1 MAILVTGGAGY
12 IGSHTVR
19 LLVERGDE
27 VVVLDSLETGYREAV
42 LDADLIVG
50 DTRDQPLV
58 ARILAERNVDSVIHF
73 AAHKAPGESMQDPG
87 KYFDNNVAGALTL
100 LQAMDEAGVRNFV
113 FSSTCAVYGTP
124 TKVPVDESHPLNPE
138 SPYGESKRMVEQ
150 MLRWYDVCRGL
161 GSVSL
166 RYFNAAGASFD
177 ARIGEDWS
185 ATTNLIPV
193 AMRAA
198 CHRGEPLQIFG
209 DDYPTPDGTG
219 VRDYIHVIDLADAH
233 ARALDY
239 LKAGGATTVLNL
251 GTGVGSSVLE
261 IIAALE
267 KASSQPVPAVQSPRR
282 PGDPSAVWADNTNAR
297 RTLGWEPQY
306 RLDDIVA
313 TAWKWHS
320 THLDGYQSSDG

>member
-1 MAILVTGGAGY
+1 
-12 IGSHTVR
+12 
-19 LLVERGDE
+19 
-27 VVVLDSLETGYREAV
+27 
-42 LDADLIVG
+42 
-50 DTRDQPLV
+50 
-58 ARILAERNVDSVIHF
+58 
-73 AAHKAPGESMQDPG
+73 
-87 KYFDNNVAGALTL
+87 
-100 LQAMDEAGVRNFV
+100 
-113 FSSTCAVYGTP
+113 VYGTP
-124 TKVPVDESHPLNPE
+124 TTVPVDESHPLNPE

-161 GSVSL
+161 RSVSL

-198 CHRGEPLQIFG
+198 CHRGDPLHIFG

-239 LKAGGATTVLNL
+239 LKADGATTVLNL

-282 PGDPSAVWADNTNAR
+282 PGDPSAVWADNTKAR
-297 RTLGWEPQY
+297 RTLGWEPRY
-306 RLDDIVA
+306 GLDDIVA